1 MSDLFAV
8 PRSWAISKYLCTINP
23 HRTLIGNHVQIE
35 DMQHTADHTAVIL
48 NASDFELAHNADSN
62 GLRGIRS
69 VAETIFFHSIFSKKE
84 KSLCVVK
91 VFYHRQMHQ
100 ITCISP
106 FSTRICGT
114 FQPIRIGQSRIYG
127 VTVVVRIASRQPTSS
142 QNAVDE
148 WSYHGQLYSTIEFN
162 KLVITLML
170 SLEAHGTERAKTRHE
185 LSV

>member
-48 NASDFELAHNADSN
+48 NASDFELAHNAVSN

-91 VFYHRQMHQ
+91 VFYHRDASNASNHVYFAFFN
-100 ITCISP
+100 SYLWY
-106 FSTRICGT
+106 FS
-114 FQPIRIGQSRIYG
+114 
-127 VTVVVRIASRQPTSS
+127 
-142 QNAVDE
+142 
-148 WSYHGQLYSTIEFN
+148 
-162 KLVITLML
+162 
-170 SLEAHGTERAKTRHE
+170 AH
-185 LSV
+185 